1 MLAFMSSV
9 NGRGGGARAAAQP
22 ARVQG
27 RHSWNGCE
35 AVDVEAL
42 AAAVARHLRV
52 ARPAPAGALLDAQ
65 QAAALLGVPPN
76 WLLAQAR
83 ADRVPHVR
91 LGRYVRFDADKLG
104 RWADGRMRGPRPPDR
119 LGRGTAPGGGGG
131 PPGDP
136 RPGAG
141 AGAG

>member
-1 MLAFMSSV
+1 MSST

-27 RHSWNGCE
+27 RHSWKGGC
-35 AVDVEAL
+35 AALDVEAL
-42 AAAVARHLRV
+42 AAAVARQLRV
-52 ARPAPAGALLDAQ
+52 ARPAPAGALLDAK
-65 QAAALLGVPPN
+65 QAAALLGVPPS

-91 LGRYVRFDADKLG
+91 LGRYVRFDADALG

-119 LGRGTAPGGGGG
+119 LG
-131 PPGDP
+131 P
-136 RPGAG
+136 RYRDRR
-141 AGAG
+141 